1 MVEVFYGE
9 KLLKLSIAVP
19 HPCIVL
25 RSLLPGKFT
34 TISKYVTALYSFELI
49 DDMEIWGNS
58 CQTLT
63 LTFIAVFPNCFN
75 LINLGFVLPIQAIN
89 ADSYSSQI

>member
-49 DDMEIWGNS
+49 DDMEI
-58 CQTLT
+58 
-63 LTFIAVFPNCFN
+63 
-75 LINLGFVLPIQAIN
+75 
-89 ADSYSSQI
+89 